1 MAETITDLVPQ
12 TIDAVAVFT
21 GGLDDLLAGI
31 RAKATETAA
40 DVTTAAGRK
49 AIASTAYRVAQ
60 SKTFIDAAG
69 KSLVEEAKKKTAAID
84 AERKRARDYLDA
96 LKDEV
101 RRPLTEWEAA
111 QAAVDAAIAEVAAAP
126 RAVSGLSSAEIAAHA
141 VKLKTIPASIPAER
155 RDEYARAVETALV
168 TMRAM
173 HADAVQREA
182 DAAELAKLRADAE
195 AKAKADREEALRREG
210 EERARQAAERAIAD
224 AAARAERQKAEAI
237 EAERRKV
244 AAEKAAAEAEER
256 ARREAADRLAKDE
269 AHRGDVNARAVA
281 ALVAAGVPWSAAEV
295 AVLAVM
301 DGKVPGMTMV
311 Y

>member
-1 MAETITDLVPQ
+1 MAETSTELVPA

-31 RAKATETAA
+31 RAKATETAP

-69 KSLVEEAKKKTAAID
+69 KSLVEDAKRKTAAID

-111 QAAVDAAIAEVAAAP
+111 QAAVDALIAEVAAAP
-126 RAVSGLSSAEIAAHA
+126 SAVNGLSSAEIAAHA
-141 VKLKTIPASIPAER
+141 VRLKTVPASIPTER
-155 RDEYARAVETALV
+155 REEYARAVEAALV

-173 HADAVQREA
+173 HAGAILREA
-182 DAAELAKLRADAE
+182 DAAELAELRAEAE

-237 EAERRKV
+237 EAERRRV
-244 AAEKAAAEAEER
+244 ASEKAAAEAEER
-256 ARREAADRLAKDE
+256 ARREAADRLARNS
-269 AHRGDVNARAVA
+269 AHRDEVNARAIA
-281 ALVAAGVPWSAAEV
+281 ALASEGLAPEVGQAVVV
-295 AVLAVM
+295 AVM
-301 DGKVPGMTMV
+301 NGRVPGMTMV